1 MAAFGA
7 AGFGAASASF
17 RPLGTAVLVGS
28 FLGLLGAVA
37 VVDSSVRIIP
47 NRLVY
52 PAGGTF
58 LAAIAAASLFGAGP
72 DALGGVV
79 GMAAYAGALLM
90 VCLVSPASMGMGDVK
105 LAALIG
111 LVLGSVRLEAVWV
124 AALAGAVAGGIGAAG
139 AVLILRTGR
148 DGTIPYGPFLAAGAV
163 VAALAIPR
171 MG

>member
-17 RPLGTAVLVGS
+17 RPLGTAVLFGS
-28 FLGLLGAVA
+28 FLGLLGAVGM
-37 VVDSSVRIIP
+37 VDSAVRIIP

-52 PAGGTF
+52 PAGGAS
-58 LAAIAAASLFGAGP
+58 LAAIAVAGMFGVGL

-79 GMAAYAGALLM
+79 GMAAYGGALLM
-90 VCLVSPASMGMGDVK
+90 AGLVAPASMGMGDVK

-111 LVLGSVRLEAVWV
+111 LVLGSMRLEAVWV

-139 AVLILRTGR
+139 ALLLLRTGR
-148 DGTIPYGPFLAAGAV
+148 EGSIPYGPFLAAGAA
-163 VAALAIPR
+163 VAALAMPR